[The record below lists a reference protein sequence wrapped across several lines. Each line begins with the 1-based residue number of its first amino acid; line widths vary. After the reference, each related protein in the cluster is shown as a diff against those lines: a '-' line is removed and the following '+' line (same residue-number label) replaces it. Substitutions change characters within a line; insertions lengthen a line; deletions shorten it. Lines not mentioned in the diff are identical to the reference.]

1 MAARRLVRVSTAARE
16 VHPPPRAP
24 SVGGERRERGTSE
37 GRGGHSF
44 YKSEC
49 CPAQTYHLQSI
60 HTAHQRPCPT
70 LYTPTVPPSSRRPRY
85 PRRALRHVES
95 TPAHQQAQAQAYAR
109 GRGRGRALRAE
120 AHPAG
125 PGRRTTR
132 VSSGRS
138 QIATN
143 MAGIWLATG
152 TIAAEDTTET
162 VATTGVIIEATGQEM
177 SEAMATIDG
186 TTTDHAT
193 GTGTATG
200 TAVTAARDAIRT
212 AKQAVR
218 TLQLH
223 LLPPQ
228 PLLASQ

>member
-1 MAARRLVRVSTAARE
+1 
-16 VHPPPRAP
+16 
-24 SVGGERRERGTSE
+24 
-37 GRGGHSF
+37 
-44 YKSEC
+44 
-49 CPAQTYHLQSI
+49 
-60 HTAHQRPCPT
+60 
-70 LYTPTVPPSSRRPRY
+70 
-85 PRRALRHVES
+85 
-95 TPAHQQAQAQAYAR
+95 
-109 GRGRGRALRAE
+109 
-120 AHPAG
+120 
-125 PGRRTTR
+125 
-132 VSSGRS
+132 
-138 QIATN
+138 

-193 GTGTATG
+193 GT
-200 TAVTAARDAIRT
+200 AVTAARDAIRT